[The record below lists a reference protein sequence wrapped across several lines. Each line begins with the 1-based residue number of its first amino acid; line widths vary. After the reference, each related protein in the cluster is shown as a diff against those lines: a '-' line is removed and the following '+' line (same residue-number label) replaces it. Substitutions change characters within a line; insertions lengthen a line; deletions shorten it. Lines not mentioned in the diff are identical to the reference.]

1 MGRARNPA
9 IGDNRPHCSPPPPRP
24 RMNHDD
30 RQSTPG
36 VPAAPIVE
44 STAGHLAAAGL
55 ESSNADAAPVASLRQ
70 RLLTHAEQLGQRLAA
85 WNRRWPWAVA
95 LASFVSGVGSFALVH
110 RGADM
115 AQWIGALAV
124 LCGLWLLAE
133 GPIAKLLNRLSG
145 RQVSPVALSYVTQAL
160 QQEILFFALP
170 FVFGATRADLGQWL
184 FTLAA
189 AATALVTTIDPWYQ
203 RILLQPLLKLAFHAW
218 CSFIAALVGIPL
230 VLGLPLEYALPGAL
244 GVYGLWWTL
253 SLYSLRRQH
262 PARRQRAVGVLVLAF
277 VPLAI
282 WAGRGHIPPA
292 GLVVVESRI
301 TDRVVDR
308 VPGEERETWR
318 RAELDNG
325 VYAFVSIQAPA
336 GLSQQILF
344 EWHHDDREPNV
355 IPLTIEGNGQR
366 GWRTWTR
373 KRVFG
378 ENAEGRW
385 RVDVRTPQGQLIS
398 RLHFDVE

>member
-1 MGRARNPA
+1 
-9 IGDNRPHCSPPPPRP
+9 
-24 RMNHDD
+24 MNHDD

-36 VPAAPIVE
+36 LPATPVGE
-44 STAGHLAAAGL
+44 STAPPRNSAGAD
-55 ESSNADAAPVASLRQ
+55 SSASGATPVAALRQ
-70 RLLTHAEQLGQRLAA
+70 GLLNHAEQLGKRLAV
-85 WNRRWPWAVA
+85 WHQRWPWAVA
-95 LASFVSGVGSFALVH
+95 MASFVSGIGSFALVH

-115 AQWIGALAV
+115 AQWIGVLAV

-133 GPIAKLLNRLSG
+133 GPIAKLFNRLSG
-145 RQVSPVALSYVTQAL
+145 RKVSPVALSYVTQAL
-160 QQEILFFALP
+160 QQEILFFSLP

-244 GVYGLWWTL
+244 GVYGLWWGL
-253 SLYSLRRQH
+253 SLYSLRRQQ

-292 GLVVVESRI
+292 GLVVLESRI

-308 VPGEERETWR
+308 VPGEQRETWR
-318 RAELDNG
+318 QAELDNG

-344 EWHHDDREPNV
+344 EWSYQGREPDV

-378 ENAEGRW
+378 EHAEGRW
-385 RVDVRTPQGQLIS
+385 QVDVRTPQGQLIS
-398 RLHFDVE
+398 RLQFDVE